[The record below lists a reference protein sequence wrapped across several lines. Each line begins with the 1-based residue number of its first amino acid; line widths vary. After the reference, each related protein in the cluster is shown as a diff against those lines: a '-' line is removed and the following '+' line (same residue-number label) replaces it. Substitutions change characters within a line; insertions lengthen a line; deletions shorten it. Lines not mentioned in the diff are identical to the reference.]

1 MGTLV
6 DVAKAAGTLK
16 RFMRAAKT
24 AGLID
29 NLEHKGPF
37 TVFAP
42 TDKAFARIDEAT
54 LDALFDDP
62 ERMRTVLENHIVAAK
77 LSSRDMGSRRES
89 KTLGGEPL
97 QITPHGGTAGIE
109 VSEAHL
115 VIADLE
121 ADNGI
126 IHAIDEVLLP
136 HSKGP

>member
-1 MGTLV
+1 MGNLV
-6 DVAKAAGTLK
+6 DVAKATDTLR
-16 RFMRAAKT
+16 RFVRAAKT

-42 TDKAFARIDEAT
+42 TDKAFAQLDEAT

-62 ERMRTVLENHIVAAK
+62 KRMRAVLENHIVASK
-77 LSSRDMGSRRES
+77 LSSRDMGSKRES
-89 KTLGGEPL
+89 KTVGGEPL
-97 QITPHGGTAGIE
+97 QITPQGGTAGIE
-109 VSEAHL
+109 VSDAHL
-115 VIADLE
+115 VIPDLE

-136 HSKGP
+136 HSKSA